1 MASSLSL
8 LLMPGVIFTSLHAK
22 YFTAVKI
29 TVVVLCNAIECGECR
44 VGKQS
49 SAVLEFR
56 IVVDKMT
63 LYRGRASGHI
73 CSGHVSS

>member
-1 MASSLSL
+1 ML
-8 LLMPGVIFTSLHAK
+8 
-22 YFTAVKI
+22 TAVKI

-49 SAVLEFR
+49 STVLEFR

-63 LYRGRASGHI
+63 LYRGIASGHI